1 MSGAP
6 DQAFGMRS
14 PRVQR
19 SSAVSDD
26 ERVIS
31 RIIDVIR
38 TLEGMTPEV
47 LAKVTPQT
55 NIVRDLN
62 LDSIAVMDFILELEG
77 KFNTIISL
85 DTVAGIETIAD
96 LARVLK
102 PQSAQVAQ

>member
-19 SSAVSDD
+19 SLAVSDD

>member
-1 MSGAP
+1 MNGTP
-6 DQAFGMRS
+6 GQAFGMRS
-14 PRVQR
+14 PPVQR
-19 SSAVSDD
+19 SLAVSDD

-38 TLEGMTPEV
+38 TLEGMTPDV

-96 LARVLK
+96 LARVLE
-102 PQSAQVAQ
+102 PRSAQVA